1 MEKQV
6 FANLFWWS
14 ARCGAL
20 GGFGRVEY
28 KRAISPS
35 NLMGRL
41 LVKRLCGPLEFLFQL
56 LDVGCLFHVH
66 FVAVLVIEM
75 ILKIGQLLVGDNSY
89 SQSVL
94 HLPFTV
100 E

>member
-1 MEKQV
+1 MQIFFGGVPDVGLLE
-6 FANLFWWS
+6 
-14 ARCGAL
+14 GL
-20 GGFGRVEY
+20 GGWCINEQ
-28 KRAISPS
+28 SPHR
-35 NLMGRL
+35 LMGRL

-75 ILKIGQLLVGDNSY
+75 VFKIGQFLVGDDSY